1 MWGESIDGH
10 KRDFLKI
17 FSVGAKALGI
27 GLNM

>member
-1 MWGESIDGH
+1 MGESTDGH
-10 KRDFLKI
+10 KRDFFKI